1 MWRQLTPP
9 TGVPWRRG
17 WVIPS
22 SSPLSHFTEAQP
34 LGMHGYGHFPYSIQR
49 SISSD
54 LFPYSR
60 HDILILFSYQWIA
73 AHFDAVCLF
82 VMNHVMMIVV
92 LLEIPFLEKKN
103 IFI

>member
-1 MWRQLTPP
+1 
-9 TGVPWRRG
+9 
-17 WVIPS
+17 
-22 SSPLSHFTEAQP
+22 
-34 LGMHGYGHFPYSIQR
+34 MHGYGHFPYSIQR

-73 AHFDAVCLF
+73 AHFDAICLF

-92 LLEIPFLEKKN
+92 LLEIPFLEKKIDLFSSCFFN
-103 IFI
+103 VLAVICA